1 MKPLLAAA
9 FFIPMSE
16 DIENAVNQV
25 VIVGGGSAGWI
36 TAGLLA
42 SEYAANGG
50 SEISVTLI
58 ESPDV
63 KSIGVGEGTW
73 PTMRSTL
80 QKIGISESQFLIEC
94 SASFKQGTKF
104 IGWVTGN
111 EYDYYYHP
119 FSAPAGYASINL
131 VPFWQDQR
139 DKVSFVDAVSVQ
151 GLVCDGNLAPK
162 QQTTPE
168 FAHVANYAYHLD
180 AGKFADLLQR
190 HCTSELGVRHVLD
203 HVTAINGT
211 PDADI
216 QSLSTANSG
225 DIEGD
230 LFVDCTGFAALLLGK
245 HYGVPYLDKQHILFN
260 DRALAVQVP
269 YVDMSGAI
277 ASQTISTAQ
286 SAGWVWDIGLTNRR
300 GIGYTYSAHHT
311 SDEDAAAALKHYIE
325 RTSGM
330 AADSFEP
337 RKISFQPG
345 HREKFWHRNCV
356 AVGMSAGFL
365 EPLEASALVLVEL
378 AGRMISEELPANRS
392 VMDIVAKRYNEKFRY
407 RWDRIIDF
415 LKLHYALSHRSDSSY
430 WIDNRDGESIP
441 ESLQDLLELWHYH
454 VPWHKDFSQVEE
466 VFSAASYQ
474 YVLYGM
480 GFETRERAVS
490 QRASNA
496 EKARQLFAENSKK
509 TQQIV
514 ANLPG
519 NRELLTII
527 EEQGL
532 PSSTAAYAQ
541 ATGHSSLNRKNL

>member
-1 MKPLLAAA
+1 MTK
-9 FFIPMSE
+9 
-16 DIENAVNQV
+16 DIERAVTKV

-42 SEYAANGG
+42 SEFAAG
-50 SEISVTLI
+50 SRPEVSVMLI

-63 KSIGVGEGTW
+63 RTIGVGEGTW

-80 QKIGISESQFLIEC
+80 QKIGISENAFLAAC

-104 IGWVTGN
+104 VGWVSGDEN
-111 EYDYYYHP
+111 DYYYHP

-131 VPFWQDQR
+131 VPHWQDRR
-139 DKVSFVDAVSVQ
+139 DRISFVDAVSVQ

-162 QQTTPE
+162 QATTPE

-180 AGKFADLLQR
+180 ASKFAELLQR
-190 HCTSELGVRHVLD
+190 HCTSKLGVRHVLD
-203 HVTAINGT
+203 HVSGINGA

-260 DRALAVQVP
+260 DSALAVQVP
-269 YVDMSGAI
+269 YADPDGPI
-277 ASQTISTAQ
+277 ASQTVSTAQ
-286 SAGWVWDIGLTNRR
+286 AAGWIWDIGLTSRR
-300 GIGYTYSAHHT
+300 GVGYTFSSRHSSDSEAETVLQDYVEQT
-311 SDEDAAAALKHYIE
+311 SDLPAK
-325 RTSGM
+325 
-330 AADSFEP
+330 SFEL
-337 RKISFQPG
+337 RKISFRPG

-356 AVGMSAGFL
+356 AVGMAAGFL

-378 AGRMISEELPANRS
+378 AGRMISEELPANRA
-392 VMDIVAKRYNEKFRY
+392 VMDIVAKRYNEKFLY

-415 LKLHYALSHRSDSSY
+415 LKLHYVLSKRDDSEY
-430 WIDNRDGESIP
+430 WVDNRRPETIP
-441 ESLQDLLELWHYH
+441 DSLQEMLELWRYH
-454 VPWHKDFSQVEE
+454 APWHRDFSQVDE

-480 GFETRERAVS
+480 GFETRERAGPRMKQV
-490 QRASNA
+490 
-496 EKARQLFAENSKK
+496 EKARRLFAENRKK
-509 TQQIV
+509 TQQLV

-519 NRELLTII
+519 NRELLIQI
-527 EEQGL
+527 AKQGL
-532 PSSTAAYAQ
+532 PASTAA
-541 ATGHSSLNRKNL
+541 